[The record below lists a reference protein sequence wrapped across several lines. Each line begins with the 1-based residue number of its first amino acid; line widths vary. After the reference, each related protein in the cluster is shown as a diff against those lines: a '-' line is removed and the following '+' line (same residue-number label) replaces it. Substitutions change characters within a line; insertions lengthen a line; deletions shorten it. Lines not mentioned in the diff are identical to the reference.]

1 MSESDCGVDMM
12 ICTAAEKIEQLK
24 KNAIERCNER
34 LELAA
39 AKKGR
44 DVDLLDVD
52 YQNYS
57 ITSRMR
63 ISHGL

>member
-1 MSESDCGVDMM
+1 MFEFECGVIIM

-24 KNAIERCNER
+24 KNALERCTER

-44 DVDLLDVD
+44 DVNLLDVD